1 MKSNRHAAPLQRMK
15 NRKISAGMAA
25 VEFAFMV
32 PLLLLLTMPMFDLAR
47 IIQADL
53 ILINLSR
60 EGANLALRMGR
71 CPDLTQ
77 AYPQCI
83 MDKIAEATPPLDMA
97 SNGKIY
103 ISKIIGNGPGKQN
116 VILEQYRWKQGSNQI
131 SKVWACSAWAADGKC
146 SSIPGA
152 GSPIT
157 DAMAN
162 QLGAG
167 EVIYVV
173 EGLYHATLLFGSMN
187 LGFGVTT
194 PQFNPDL
201 YSKTIF

>member
-1 MKSNRHAAPLQRMK
+1 MNIDRHAAPPRMK
-15 NRKISAGMAA
+15 NRKNSAGMAA
-25 VEFAFMV
+25 VEFALLV
-32 PLLLLLTMPMFDLAR
+32 PLLLLLAIPLFDLAR
-47 IIQADL
+47 LIQANL

-60 EGANLALRMGR
+60 EGANLALRMGQ
-71 CPDLTQ
+71 CPDLAQT
-77 AYPQCI
+77 YPQCI

-97 SNGKIY
+97 SNGMIY

-116 VILEQYRWKQGSNQI
+116 VILEQYRWTQGSNQS
-131 SKVWACSAWAADGKC
+131 SKVWPCSSWAADGKC

-152 GSPIT
+152 GSPIN

-173 EGLYHATLLFGSMN
+173 EGLYRATLLFNSMN
-187 LGFGVTT
+187 LGFGITT
-194 PQFNPDL
+194 PAFNSDL